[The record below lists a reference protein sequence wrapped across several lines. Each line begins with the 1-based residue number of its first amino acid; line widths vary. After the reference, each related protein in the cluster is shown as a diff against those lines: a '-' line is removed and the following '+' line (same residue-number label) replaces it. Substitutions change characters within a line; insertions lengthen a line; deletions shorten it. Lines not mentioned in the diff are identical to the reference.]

1 MGKQWP
7 RHMVC
12 RRCRYV
18 RTIRIGNKSWPAD
31 YRDCSIRGGSVVAS
45 GEHLW
50 FGGGRINN
58 WGSAVVDDIAAARAE
73 KTVHPGQA
81 GGELVSQ
88 IEQRLECGWIE
99 RRYSRVG
106 IHCVGLIG
114 QGPGSGGED

>member
-1 MGKQWP
+1 
-7 RHMVC
+7 MVC
-12 RRCRYV
+12 RRCRNV

-31 YRDCSIRGGSVVAS
+31 YLTVPSGAGAWWRQASTCGSGVDEV
-45 GEHLW
+45 
-50 FGGGRINN
+50 NN
-58 WGSAVVDDIAAARAE
+58 WGSAVVDDIAAAGAE

-81 GGELVSQ
+81 GGELISQ

-114 QGPGSGGED
+114 QSPGGGGED